1 MEHIQRKVRTIMF
14 RMTTLKMS
22 LLSALA
28 TLFLLVA
35 MLASTGTAS
44 AHTASRQTTAVKPN
58 LAVYDVMVIS
68 GNCKEMFVKGAGFA
82 PGQVTLAATQYRYPL
97 TVSPSVETADVDGNF
112 TGDLFICSDG
122 FGATSTT
129 AILVG
134 TDSLGHK
141 SNKAVV

>member
-1 MEHIQRKVRTIMF
+1 MF
-14 RMTTLKMS
+14 RMTTLKIS
-22 LLSALA
+22 LFSALA
-28 TLFLLVA
+28 TLFLLVS

-44 AHTASRQTTAVKPN
+44 AHTASSQAPAVKPN

-68 GNCKEMFVKGAGFA
+68 GSCKEMFVTGTGFA

-97 TVSPSVETADVDGNF
+97 TVSPNVETADVDGIF

-129 AILVG
+129 ATLVG

-141 SNKAVV
+141 SNKVVV